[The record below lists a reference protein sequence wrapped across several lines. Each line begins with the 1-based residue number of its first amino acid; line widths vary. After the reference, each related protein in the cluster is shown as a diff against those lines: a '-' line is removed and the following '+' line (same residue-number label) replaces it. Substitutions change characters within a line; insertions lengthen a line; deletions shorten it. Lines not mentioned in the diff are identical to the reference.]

1 MEALNLA
8 VDDYG
13 NIQCLKSTIAGDA
26 GEIVDADGLRCQLEG
41 GFLQSLSWT
50 LKEEVQYD
58 RDGITSTD
66 WETYPL
72 LTYKE
77 IPEIETI
84 LIDRPGMPF
93 LGCGEAMQGP
103 TAAAL
108 GNAVFDAVG
117 IRLRQTPFTTERMQS
132 SAWEAED

>member
-1 MEALNLA
+1 M
-8 VDDYG
+8 VDVEVDEYG
-13 NIQCLKSTIAGDA
+13 NIRCLNATIAGDA
-26 GEIVDADGLRCQLEG
+26 GEIVDSDGLRCQLEG

-58 RDGITSTD
+58 REGITSID
-66 WETYPL
+66 WERYPL

-77 IPEIETI
+77 VPEIKTI

-108 GNAVFDAVG
+108 ANAVFDAVG
-117 IRLRQTPFTTERMQS
+117 IRLRQTPFTAERLQS

>member
-1 MEALNLA
+1 M
-8 VDDYG
+8 
-13 NIQCLKSTIAGDA
+13 
-26 GEIVDADGLRCQLEG
+26 
-41 GFLQSLSWT
+41 
-50 LKEEVQYD
+50 
-58 RDGITSTD
+58 
-66 WETYPL
+66 

-77 IPEIETI
+77 VPEIKTT

-108 GNAVFDAVG
+108 ANAVFDAVG
-117 IRLRQTPFTTERMQS
+117 IRLRQTPFTAERLQS